1 MILNKQNNKYNYLIL
16 GMLLFAA
23 LTVFAAAEDSADN
36 PFGDC
41 FYYFYGKDCGVNE
54 CEQTN
59 TYINQLQDDFP
70 ELQLR
75 KIEIYYNTENYQEFL
90 AYMGA
95 YQIPENSRGVPT
107 VITANSYFIGE
118 KPIRELLE
126 NHLEENNNS
135 ACPTP
140 ITKAV
145 VGVIGQ
151 KVPPTVWEGLTFLT
165 ITKSAVENFTSAGSL
180 ALLASL
186 LCLMVFLILWK
197 NDRSKLL
204 FKSLA
209 FLLGAFLVY
218 FVYGLGKLNWFGGA
232 SPAYWGYKVMGII
245 AVVFSGIMLLRYV
258 LGKEDFLEKV
268 AHRSKVA
275 VEKNMNL
282 IFCPLGVFALGILVG
297 LFSLAGWHKTFG
309 WIQYSIAGGKL
320 LAGVMLF
327 YYLML
332 FALLPLA
339 VSWLVYWI
347 REKGEEHNAGEK
359 MWLWKKKEL
368 KVLKIVL
375 SISSLVLGMLLL
387 AGY

>member
-1 MILNKQNNKYNYLIL
+1 MILNKQKNKYNYLIL

-23 LTVFAAAEDSADN
+23 LATFAAAEEGAD
-36 PFGDC
+36 FGDC
-41 FYYFYGKDCGVNE
+41 LYYFYGKDCGMNE

-59 TYINQLQDDFP
+59 AYINQLQDDFP

-107 VITANSYFIGE
+107 VITANSYFVGE

-126 NHLEENNNS
+126 NHLKENNNS

-140 ITKAV
+140 TTKAV

-151 KVPPTVWEGLTFLT
+151 KVPPTVWESLTFLT
-165 ITKSAVENFTSAGSL
+165 ISRSAVENFTSAGSL

-186 LCLMVFLILWK
+186 LCLMIFLIMWK

-218 FVYGLGKLNWFGGA
+218 FVYGLGKLSWFGGA

-245 AVVFSGIMLLRYV
+245 AVVFSAIMLLRYM

-268 AHRSKVA
+268 PHRSKVA
-275 VEKNMNL
+275 VEKNINL
-282 IFCPLGVFALGILVG
+282 IFCPLGVFVLGIIVG
-297 LFSLAGWHKTFG
+297 LFSLTGWHKTFG

-320 LAGVMLF
+320 FAGVMLF
-327 YYLML
+327 YYLIL

-347 REKGEEHNAGEK
+347 REKGEEHNTGEK

-375 SISSLVLGMLLL
+375 SISGLVLGVVLMV
-387 AGY
+387 GY